1 MTAHRVAALV
11 RTLPAATLDAILARL
26 DEPDASQGRVLA
38 CVSHGATAAAL
49 RSILEEAELPTVAAM
64 IRGARAMDATRAQ
77 DGTVDLVWTG
87 PHAPSSTLY
96 RTEQTLLNLIAEA
109 RRSLL
114 IVTFAAYDV
123 ESVREALQEAITRG
137 VRVDL
142 VVEQAKVSVSPL
154 AALGGAETGL
164 HVWEWPEDKRP
175 VTDKGKSG
183 TLHAKCA
190 VADDDVLFVS
200 SANLTGHALEVNM
213 ELGVLVR
220 GGALP
225 RQVRE
230 HFEGLMRKAVLGTAI
245 GIQ

>member
-11 RTLPAATLDAILARL
+11 RTLPAATLDAILERL
-26 DEPDASQGRVLA
+26 DEPAGSKSRVLA
-38 CVSHGATAAAL
+38 CVSHEATAAAL
-49 RSILEEAELPTVAAM
+49 RSILADADLPTVAAM
-64 IRGARAMDATRAQ
+64 IRGARAMGDLRAQ

-96 RTEQTLLNLIAEA
+96 RTEQTLLDLIAQA

-114 IVTFAAYDV
+114 IVTYAAYDV
-123 ESVREALQEAITRG
+123 ESVREALQQAITRG

-154 AALGGAETGL
+154 AALGGAEAGL

-175 VTDKGKSG
+175 LTDKGKSG
-183 TLHAKCA
+183 ALHAKCA
-190 VADDDVLFVS
+190 VADNDVLLVS

-213 ELGVLVR
+213 ELGVLVK

-230 HFEGLMRKAVLGTAI
+230 HFEGLMRRSVVDRTP
-245 GIQ
+245 